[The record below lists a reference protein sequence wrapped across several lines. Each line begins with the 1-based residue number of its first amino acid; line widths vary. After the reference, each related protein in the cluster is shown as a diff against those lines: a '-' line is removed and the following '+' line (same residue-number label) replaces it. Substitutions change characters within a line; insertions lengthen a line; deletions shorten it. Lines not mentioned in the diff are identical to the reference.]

1 MRRMQEAGLEPHM
14 DEVANVYGRDPNAA
28 RTLLIGSHTDTVPQG
43 GWLDGAMGVIYA
55 LEIARA
61 GNEAFDVLNKRMG
74 ESLDEVR
81 IKIQSILRKHS
92 DRLSEAQKADIGRLV
107 EEGQKSLEALRAF
120 PLDNSDQPGNILR
133 LYPDSRAIV
142 RTTSR

>member
-1 MRRMQEAGLEPHM
+1 MSERDSKDGQISRRDFTRRAALVVATAGCLPPESLGRPATPPEAQGTP
-14 DEVANVYGRDPNAA
+14 
-28 RTLLIGSHTDTVPQG
+28 PQG
-43 GWLDGAMGVIYA
+43 DKLST
-55 LEIARA
+55 
-61 GNEAFDVLNKRMG
+61 

-81 IKIQSILRKHS
+81 VKIQSIQRKHG

-133 LYPDSRAIV
+133 LYPDSQAIV